1 MLYRFTS
8 ILVVAAALCILLL
21 TAQPGAAQNATPAPS
36 SNSNNSSNRSSSTSG
51 NATMSG
57 NVTVSGNS
65 TASGNQTSSSTP
77 TTFPT
82 ATIPSTGGFAGTQ
95 VAPGP
100 VATGSGGKALGPD
113 DNYIAGAVARYGG
126 GARGLVSLALGVGT
140 LFVAGYLVL

>member
-57 NVTVSGNS
+57 NVTVSGNC
-65 TASGNQTSSSTP
+65 
-77 TTFPT
+77 
-82 ATIPSTGGFAGTQ
+82 
-95 VAPGP
+95 
-100 VATGSGGKALGPD
+100 KW
-113 DNYIAGAVARYGG
+113 
-126 GARGLVSLALGVGT
+126 
-140 LFVAGYLVL
+140 